1 MEKKSCITIRN
12 ITMEDCK
19 IISEAFTAQGWNKPQ
34 EQYERYFKEQ
44 VEGTRAVFI
53 AEYNNEFAGY
63 VTVVWESDYKYFIE
77 NKIPEIVDLNTLI
90 KFRKKGI
97 ATALLDE
104 AERKISE
111 RSNIAGIGFGL
122 MFDYG
127 QAQRLYVKRGYI
139 PDGLGVSQ
147 SGGFIKYGDNIVVN
161 DDLALYLTKNMN
173 L

>member
-1 MEKKSCITIRN
+1 MQNQITIRS
-12 ITMEDCK
+12 ITMDDCK
-19 IISEAFTAQGWNKPQ
+19 AISEAFTAQGWNKPQ

-44 VEGTRAVFI
+44 MEGTREVFI

-63 VTVVWESDYKYFIE
+63 LIVVWESGYGYFRE
-77 NKIPEIVDLNTLI
+77 NRIPEIVDLNTLI

-97 ATALLDE
+97 ASALLDE

-122 MFDYG
+122 MPDYG

-139 PDGLGVSQ
+139 PDGLGVYK
-147 SGGFIKYGDNIVVN
+147 GENYIKYGDNIVVD
-161 DDLALYLTKNMN
+161 DDLALYLTKSLN